1 MALITADRVK
11 AATSAPGTGNVTLT
25 NVTGYEWFSTVMTV
39 GDTCYYTIAD
49 QTGANWEVGLG
60 TYSAANTLTR
70 TTVFDSSNANALVN
84 FSSGSQDVFIT
95 FPAKR
100 AVHQARSMVYQMIFN
115 L

>member
-11 AATSAPGTGNVTLT
+11 AAANAPGTSTVTLLP
-25 NVTGYEWFSTVMTV
+25 VTGFETFSTAMTV

-49 QTGANWEVGLG
+49 QSGSRWEVGLG

-70 TTVFDSSNANALVN
+70 TEIFESSNANAIVN
-84 FSSGSQDVFIT
+84 FNSGTQDVFIT
-95 FPAKR
+95 YPAER

>member
-11 AATSAPGTGNVTLT
+11 AAANAPGTGTVTLLP
-25 NVTGYEWFSTVMTV
+25 VTGFETFATAMVV

-49 QTGANWEVGLG
+49 QSGANWEVGLG

-70 TTVFDSSNANALVN
+70 TTIFESSNANAIVN
-84 FSSGSQDVFIT
+84 FASGTQDVFIT
-95 FPAKR
+95 YPAER